1 MHTIAA
7 GEPPLSPETI
17 GRAPSNYDAPVPL
30 VPFDELVR
38 RKTAAQTTV
47 PDSPIAPIA
56 PIAAVERLRLVVR
69 LLSGEEVEVGTFL
82 DKDAAAARAKELVA
96 TLAAAEAAGE
106 WPEVE
111 GRHLRPA
118 SIVSV
123 DVLS

>member
-17 GRAPSNYDAPVPL
+17 GRAPSNFDAPVPL

-38 RKTAAQTTV
+38 RKTEAQAAAT
-47 PDSPIAPIA
+47 PDPD
-56 PIAAVERLRLVVR
+56 AAAKRLRLVVR
-69 LLSGEEVEVGTFL
+69 LVGGDELEVATYPTH
-82 DKDAAAARAKELVA
+82 AQASAQAKELAVCLS
-96 TLAAAEAAGE
+96 TAEADGE
-106 WPEVE
+106 WPEIE

-123 DVLS
+123 DVLPG

>member
-17 GRAPSNYDAPVPL
+17 GRAPSNFDAPVPL

-38 RKTAAQTTV
+38 RKAEAHAA
-47 PDSPIAPIA
+47 PAPIA
-56 PIAAVERLRLVVR
+56 TAERLRVVVR
-69 LLSGEEVEVGTFL
+69 LVDGGEVETGAFVVR
-82 DKDAAAARAKELVA
+82 DEAVARAKELVA
-96 TLAAAEAAGE
+96 RLSAAEAAGQ
-106 WPEVE
+106 WHEVD

-123 DVLS
+123 DVVSG

>member
-30 VPFDELVR
+30 VAFDELVR
-38 RKTAAQTTV
+38 RKAAAQA
-47 PDSPIAPIA
+47 IAPVA
-56 PIAAVERLRLVVR
+56 PVTTIGGLRVVVR
-69 LLSGEEVEVGTFL
+69 LAGGDDLDVGVYAEREEAV
-82 DKDAAAARAKELVA
+82 ARAKDLVA
-96 TLAAAEAAGE
+96 RLAAAEAAGE
-106 WPEVE
+106 WPEIE

-123 DVLS
+123 DVLAR

>member
-7 GEPPLSPETI
+7 GEPPLSPETV
-17 GRAPSNYDAPVPL
+17 GRAPSNFDAPVPL

-38 RKTAAQTTV
+38 RKTEAQAAT
-47 PDSPIAPIA
+47 APA
-56 PIAAVERLRLVVR
+56 TATNRLRLVVR
-69 LLSGEEVEVGTFL
+69 LVGGEELEVATYTVHAQ
-82 DKDAAAARAKELVA
+82 AASQAKELVA
-96 TLAAAEAAGE
+96 HLAAAEAAGE

-123 DVLS
+123 DVLTS

>member
-17 GRAPSNYDAPVPL
+17 GRAPSNFDAPVPL

-38 RKTAAQTTV
+38 RKTAAQAGV
-47 PDSPIAPIA
+47 PASPIAAI
-56 PIAAVERLRLVVR
+56 ERLRVVVR
-69 LLSGEEVEVGTFL
+69 LLGGDELEVGTYV
-82 DKDAAAARAKELVA
+82 DEDGATTRAKELVA
-96 TLAAAEAAGE
+96 HLAAAEAAGE

-123 DVLS
+123 DVLTS

>member
-7 GEPPLSPETI
+7 KEPPLSPETI
-17 GRAPSNYDAPVPL
+17 GRAPSNFDAPVPL

-38 RKTAAQTTV
+38 RKTEAQASAV
-47 PDSPIAPIA
+47 PGAPIA
-56 PIAAVERLRLVVR
+56 DVERLRVVVR
-69 LLSGEEVEVGTFL
+69 LLGGDELEVGTHV
-82 DKDAAAARAKELVA
+82 DKAAATARAKELVA
-96 TLAAAEAAGE
+96 QLAAAEAAGE
-106 WPEVE
+106 WPEIE

>member
-17 GRAPSNYDAPVPL
+17 GRAPSNFDAPVPL

-38 RKTAAQTTV
+38 RKTAAQATV

-56 PIAAVERLRLVVR
+56 AVARLRLVVR
-69 LLSGEEVEVGTFL
+69 LLSGEELEVGTFL
-82 DKDAAAARAKELVA
+82 DKDAASARAKELVA
-96 TLAAAEAAGE
+96 NLAAAEAAGE

>member
-17 GRAPSNYDAPVPL
+17 GRAPSNFDAPVPL

-38 RKTAAQTTV
+38 RKAAAQAV
-47 PDSPIAPIA
+47 VSAAPVVA
-56 PIAAVERLRLVVR
+56 PASADTERLRLVVR
-69 LLSGEEVEVGTFL
+69 LTGGDELEVATYGSHDE
-82 DKDAAAARAKELVA
+82 ARARAQELVA
-96 TLAAAEAAGE
+96 CLSAAEAEGE
-106 WPEVE
+106 WPEIE

-123 DVLS
+123 DVVG

>member
-17 GRAPSNYDAPVPL
+17 GRAPSSFDAPVPL

-38 RKTAAQTTV
+38 RKAAAQTVTALPPV
-47 PDSPIAPIA
+47 DAS
-56 PIAAVERLRLVVR
+56 ERIRLVVR
-69 LLSGEEVEVGTFL
+69 LAGGDELEVATYAVYAEAT
-82 DKDAAAARAKELVA
+82 AQAKELVA
-96 TLAAAEAAGE
+96 CLSAAEAAGE
-106 WPEVE
+106 WPEID

-123 DVLS
+123 DVVAG